1 MRLRY
6 SRIALLPL
14 SLVLAFIMFAI
25 LIISTLL
32 LLFSYLSYRE
42 NTHPLWSEYVAVS
55 ENIPKPHGKPNSI
68 EMVFF
73 WKNCSSYKYSTEK
86 DYWNSMAIHCFKEG
100 LLVKR
105 SFFLFWR
112 KPIFISWS
120 RIEEKHNFRE
130 WIAKRRALQIK
141 NTSLY
146 FSITESAYQQRGK
159 MVKDES

>member
-1 MRLRY
+1 MPHM
-6 SRIALLPL
+6 SAPVIGK
-14 SLVLAFIMFAI
+14 LAFIMFAI

-55 ENIPKPHGKPNSI
+55 EKIPKPHGKPNSI

-73 WKNCSSYKYSTEK
+73 WKNCPSYKYSTEK

-112 KPIFISWS
+112 EPIFISWS
-120 RIEEKHNFRE
+120 RIEEKHNFRA

-146 FSITESAYQQRGK
+146 FSITEGAYQQCGK
-159 MVKDES
+159 MIKDEN